1 MPDTAQ
7 HMCRL
12 GNDMMSPGAP
22 IYLDNNASTAPDPLV
37 VEAVAN
43 ALRELVANPSSQHAA
58 GQAAAAQ
65 IEIARE
71 QLAALVG
78 CRSREVVFTSGATE
92 ANNLALQGVWLGTR
106 TTTPNRTRI
115 VIGATEHP
123 AVHEAATELER
134 LGAELVVVPVNSS
147 GLLDLARLAAAVDN
161 RTLLVSVMAANNE
174 TGVISDLAEVVPI
187 AHGHGAWVHSDA
199 TQAVG
204 RIPLSFSALD
214 LDLLSM
220 SAHKMHGPKG
230 VGALVC
236 SRQVPL
242 AGVTIGGGQEHGLRS
257 GTLNTPGII
266 GLGVA
271 AKLAHSRIE
280 ERAQIEKLRDW
291 FVGQLTQLIPAVE
304 ENGRSTAR
312 LPNTAN
318 LRFVGADAEAIL
330 AGMPQ
335 LACSTGSA
343 CASAVPTPSPVL
355 RAMGLSNTA
364 AAECLRFSL
373 SRTTTENELRS
384 AVAII
389 SAAVQHV
396 RTTLGVLAA

>member
-1 MPDTAQ
+1 MY
-7 HMCRL
+7 
-12 GNDMMSPGAP
+12 SGAP

-43 ALRELVANPSSQHAA
+43 ALREVVANPSSQHAA

-65 IEIARE
+65 IEIARQE
-71 QLAALVG
+71 LATLVG

-92 ANNLALQGVWLGTR
+92 ANNLALAGVWLGTR
-106 TTTPNRTRI
+106 TTTPNRTRV

-123 AVHEAATELER
+123 TVLEAAAELER
-134 LGAELVVVPVNSS
+134 LGAELVVVPVHSN
-147 GLLDLARLAAAVDN
+147 GLLDLAQLAAAVDN
-161 RTLLVSVMAANNE
+161 RTLIVSVMAANNE
-174 TGVISDLAEVVPI
+174 TGVISELAKVVPI

-199 TQAVG
+199 TQAIG
-204 RIPLSFSALD
+204 RIPLSFSEID
-214 LDLLSM
+214 LDLLSL

-242 AGVTIGGGQEHGLRS
+242 AGITIGGGQEHGLRS

-271 AKLAHSRIE
+271 AKLAHRRLE
-280 ERAQIEKLRDW
+280 EQVQIGKLRDW
-291 FVGQLTQLIPAVE
+291 FVSQLTQLIPAVQ
-304 ENGRSTAR
+304 ENASCSAR

-318 LRFVGADAEAIL
+318 LRFVGADADAIM
-330 AGMPQ
+330 AGMPY

-343 CASAVPTPSPVL
+343 CSSSVPTPSPVL
-355 RAMGLSNTA
+355 LAMGLSGTA
-364 AAECLRFSL
+364 ASECLRFSL
-373 SRTTTENELRS
+373 SRTTTKKELAA
-384 AVAII
+384 AVGII
-389 SAAVQHV
+389 AAAVQHV
-396 RTTLGVLAA
+396 RTTLGVVAK

>member
-1 MPDTAQ
+1 MICP
-7 HMCRL
+7 
-12 GNDMMSPGAP
+12 SAP
-22 IYLDNNASTAPDPLV
+22 IYLDNNASTAPDPRV

-65 IEIARE
+65 IEAARE
-71 QLAALVG
+71 QLAALLG

-92 ANNLALQGVWLGTR
+92 ANNLALLGAWLGTR
-106 TTTPNRTRI
+106 TTTPNRNRV

-123 AVHEAATELER
+123 AVHEVAAELVR
-134 LGAELVVVPVNSS
+134 LGAELVVVPVHSS
-147 GLLDLARLAAAVDN
+147 GLLDLAQLASAVDN
-161 RTLLVSVMAANNE
+161 RTLIVSVMAANNE
-174 TGVISDLAEVVPI
+174 TGVISALAEVVAI

-204 RIPLSFSALD
+204 RIPLSFAALD

-242 AGVTIGGGQEHGLRS
+242 TGIAIGGGQEHGLRS

-271 AKLAHSRIE
+271 ATLARSRLAE
-280 ERAQIEKLRDW
+280 NAQIEKLRDW
-291 FVGQLTQLIPAVE
+291 FVEQLTQKIPAVE
-304 ENGRSTAR
+304 ETGHSIVR

-318 LRFVGADAEAIL
+318 LRFVGADADAVM
-330 AGMPQ
+330 AGMPL
-335 LACSTGSA
+335 LACSSGSA
-343 CASAVPTPSPVL
+343 CSSAVPTPSPVL
-355 RAMGLSNTA
+355 LAMGLSSTA
-364 AAECLRFSL
+364 ASECLRFSL
-373 SRTTTENELRS
+373 SRTTTEIELS
-384 AVAII
+384 AAVEII
-389 SAAVQHV
+389 CAAVQHV
-396 RTTLGVLAA
+396 RTTLGMVPA